1 MKNLLR
7 FPLNFND
14 LNLKFNN
21 FRFETNKIPETTVI
35 RKRILQ
41 SSIIFEKTLPSAE
54 IIDNEYMST
63 VFAGVAKPLKYLE
76 EDFLVLKRANLQA
89 EHKVIRNPVNGTN
102 EDDID
107 PTEVEGAA
115 LNILYNSIPGT
126 KPKLTKSA
134 KESN

>member
-35 RKRILQ
+35 RKRKLQ

-54 IIDNEYMST
+54 IIDNE
-63 VFAGVAKPLKYLE
+63 
-76 EDFLVLKRANLQA
+76 
-89 EHKVIRNPVNGTN
+89 
-102 EDDID
+102 
-107 PTEVEGAA
+107 
-115 LNILYNSIPGT
+115 
-126 KPKLTKSA
+126 
-134 KESN
+134 

>member
-21 FRFETNKIPETTVI
+21 FRLETNKIPETTVI

-54 IIDNEYMST
+54 IIDNE
-63 VFAGVAKPLKYLE
+63 
-76 EDFLVLKRANLQA
+76 
-89 EHKVIRNPVNGTN
+89 
-102 EDDID
+102 
-107 PTEVEGAA
+107 
-115 LNILYNSIPGT
+115 
-126 KPKLTKSA
+126 
-134 KESN
+134 

>member
-21 FRFETNKIPETTVI
+21 FRFETNKIPEATEI

-54 IIDNEYMST
+54 IIDNE
-63 VFAGVAKPLKYLE
+63 
-76 EDFLVLKRANLQA
+76 
-89 EHKVIRNPVNGTN
+89 
-102 EDDID
+102 
-107 PTEVEGAA
+107 
-115 LNILYNSIPGT
+115 
-126 KPKLTKSA
+126 
-134 KESN
+134 

>member
-21 FRFETNKIPETTVI
+21 FRFETNKIPETTEI

-54 IIDNEYMST
+54 IIDNE
-63 VFAGVAKPLKYLE
+63 
-76 EDFLVLKRANLQA
+76 
-89 EHKVIRNPVNGTN
+89 
-102 EDDID
+102 
-107 PTEVEGAA
+107 
-115 LNILYNSIPGT
+115 
-126 KPKLTKSA
+126 
-134 KESN
+134 

>member
-21 FRFETNKIPETTVI
+21 FRFETNKIPETVVI

-54 IIDNEYMST
+54 IIDNE
-63 VFAGVAKPLKYLE
+63 
-76 EDFLVLKRANLQA
+76 
-89 EHKVIRNPVNGTN
+89 
-102 EDDID
+102 
-107 PTEVEGAA
+107 
-115 LNILYNSIPGT
+115 
-126 KPKLTKSA
+126 
-134 KESN
+134 